1 MDIKSINSYSG
12 YKDTGICS
20 NHRFYLSFF
29 RSKGFIGIIIK
40 EYSYFSDFSGRLFYI
55 PNLLFYNLFRC
66 ISGILNAISLRFSGV
81 IGSLDGFTGFSSN
94 KEG

>member
-20 NHRFYLSFF
+20 NLRFYHLFF
-29 RSKGFIGIIIK
+29 RSKRFIGIIIK
-40 EYSYFSDFSGRLFYI
+40 ENSYFSNFPGRLFYI
-55 PNLLFYNLFRC
+55 PN
-66 ISGILNAISLRFSGV
+66 AISLRFSKV
-81 IGSLDGFTGFSSN
+81 IVSLDGFTGFSSN

>member
-20 NHRFYLSFF
+20 NLRFYHLFF
-29 RSKGFIGIIIK
+29 RSKRFIGIIIK
-40 EYSYFSDFSGRLFYI
+40 ENSYFSNFPVFPVL
-55 PNLLFYNLFRC
+55 
-66 ISGILNAISLRFSGV
+66 LNAISLRFSKV
-81 IGSLDGFTGFSSN
+81 IVSLDGFTGFSSN

>member
-20 NHRFYLSFF
+20 NLRFYHLFF
-29 RSKGFIGIIIK
+29 RSKRFIGIIIK
-40 EYSYFSDFSGRLFYI
+40 ENSYFSNF
-55 PNLLFYNLFRC
+55 P
-66 ISGILNAISLRFSGV
+66 LNAISLRFSKV
-81 IGSLDGFTGFSSN
+81 IVSLDGFTGFSSN